1 VTRRTT
7 LAAIAAAGLVGVLL
21 RLHFL
26 SVPLNTDEGGFAAI
40 ARLWRQG
47 YEIYGDVAWVDR
59 PQGLLVLFRL
69 AGLSG
74 SSEALRVMAIVAA
87 VVTLVAV
94 AAAAWAVAGR
104 GPAVAAASLYA
115 VLSPAPHLEGFT
127 ANGELLSGAFAAA
140 GVACALWWTIRRDWW
155 LLAAAALLAGS
166 APLVKQSAIDGIVVV
181 GAAALLIADRRWRNV
196 AIAVVAG
203 AIPGL
208 IAVVHAATAT
218 AGLSDWWYAI
228 VGYRSETESVVSGD
242 IGSRFR
248 LLVDSVPPAF
258 QDLLPILVLA
268 LLGLRRG
275 RPGPALLAIWLAAG
289 IVGFLGGGLYHP
301 HYWIQLVPV
310 LSVLAGIGLV
320 RLLHLPLAV
329 KLAFA
334 LTLVPVVAYSA
345 EVYST
350 TSPTRISAL
359 TSDDSRLATAPAVG
373 RLLAS
378 ETRPGEPVYV
388 IWANAAVYWYANR
401 PPAFRYLWYLNVQ
414 RIPGAT
420 EDVTAILT
428 GPSPPRVV
436 AVYQDPDGIDKTGAV
451 SRTLAERYTLV
462 RRIGDV
468 PVYRLRPT

>member
-1 VTRRTT
+1 M
-7 LAAIAAAGLVGVLL
+7 
-21 RLHFL
+21 
-26 SVPLNTDEGGFAAI
+26 
-40 ARLWRQG
+40 
-47 YEIYGDVAWVDR
+47 AWVDR

-74 SSEALRVMAIVAA
+74 SSEALRVMAILAA

-104 GPAVAAASLYA
+104 GPAVAAAGLYA

-140 GVACALWWTIRRDWW
+140 AVACALWWTIRRDWW
-155 LLAAAALLAGS
+155 LLVAAALLAGS

-248 LLVDSVPPAF
+248 LLVDSVPPAL

-334 LTLVPVVAYSA
+334 LYAGAGRRLLGGGLHDHEPDPHLGAD
-345 EVYST
+345 E
-350 TSPTRISAL
+350 R
-359 TSDDSRLATAPAVG
+359 RLAAGDRTRRRASAGLRDAPG
-373 RLLAS
+373 RAGLRRS
-378 ETRPGEPVYV
+378 GRMPRCTGTRTGR
-388 IWANAAVYWYANR
+388 R
-401 PPAFRYLWYLNVQ
+401 PS
-414 RIPGAT
+414 AT
-420 EDVTAILT
+420 SGTSTCSGSRV
-428 GPSPPRVV
+428 PPR
-436 AVYQDPDGIDKTGAV
+436 T
-451 SRTLAERYTLV
+451 
-462 RRIGDV
+462 
-468 PVYRLRPT
+468 

>member
-1 VTRRTT
+1 MTRRTT
-7 LAAIAAAGLVGVLL
+7 LAAIAAAAVAGVLL

-26 SVPLNTDEGGFAAI
+26 RVPLNTDEGGFAAI

-69 AGLSG
+69 AGLTG
-74 SSEALRVMAIVAA
+74 NSEALRVMATFAA
-87 VVTLVAV
+87 LLTLVAV

-104 GPAVAAASLYA
+104 GPAVAAAGLYA
-115 VLSPAPHLEGFT
+115 LLSPAPHLEGFA
-127 ANGELLSGAFAAA
+127 ANGELLSGSLAAA
-140 GVACALWWTIRRDWW
+140 GVACALWWTVRRNLW

-181 GAAALLIADRRWRNV
+181 AAAALIVADRRWRNV
-196 AIAVVAG
+196 AVAVVVG

-208 IAVVHAATAT
+208 AAVMHAATAT
-218 AGLSDWWYAI
+218 AGLGDWWYAI
-228 VGYRSETESVVSGD
+228 VGYRSSTESAVSGD
-242 IGSRFR
+242 LGARAH
-248 LLVDSVPPAF
+248 LLLDAVPPAL
-258 QDLLPILVLA
+258 QDLAPLLA
-268 LLGLRRG
+268 LAALGLRRG
-275 RPGPALLAIWLAAG
+275 RPALLAAWLAAG
-289 IVGFLGGGLYHP
+289 VIGFLGGGLYHP

-310 LSVLAGIGLV
+310 LSVLAGIGFV

-329 KLAFA
+329 RLAFA
-334 LTLVPVVAYSA
+334 LTLVPVAAYSA

-359 TSDDSRLATAPAVG
+359 TSDDSRLATAPEVG
-373 RLLAS
+373 RLLAV

-388 IWANAAVYWYANR
+388 IWANAAVYWYADR

-414 RIPGAT
+414 RIPGAA
-420 EDVTAILT
+420 EDATAVLT
-428 GPSPPRVV
+428 GPSPPRAV
-436 AVYQDPDGIDKTGAV
+436 AVYQDPDGIDATGAV
-451 SRTLAERYTLV
+451 TRALAERYTLV
-462 RRIGDV
+462 RRVGDV